1 MKLMRQYLKHL
12 TMIRV
17 EGISMKR
24 ILIVEDD
31 RKINQLIAS
40 SLTTVGY
47 NCFQTY
53 YGLEALHVLEKNEIN
68 LVLLDIQ
75 LPDSDGFSIIK
86 NINNVPVIF
95 ITAKDEIKDRVKGLD
110 LGAEDYIIKP
120 FSIDEL
126 IARVKVALRRYTPLA
141 SVTLNNLVIS
151 LMERTVERDNKIISL
166 APQEFNLLETFIE
179 NKNIALSREQLLENC
194 WGFDYEGDIRT
205 VDVHVQRLRKKLML
219 ENELKTVYKI
229 GYRLEV
235 NR

>member
-1 MKLMRQYLKHL
+1 MKN
-12 TMIRV
+12 
-17 EGISMKR
+17 

-31 RKINQLIAS
+31 RKINQLIAT
-40 SLTTVGY
+40 SLSTIGY

-53 YGLEALHVLEKNEIN
+53 YGLEAIHVLAGADIN
-68 LVLLDIQ
+68 LVLLDVQ
-75 LPDSDGFSIIK
+75 LPDSDGFSLIK
-86 NINNVPVIF
+86 SMNNVPVIF

-110 LGAEDYIIKP
+110 LGAEDYIVKP

-126 IARVKVALRRYTPLA
+126 AARVKVALRRYTPLT

-151 LMERTVERDNKIISL
+151 LKERTVERDSEIIAL
-166 APQEFNLLETFIE
+166 TPQEFNLLQTFIE
-179 NKNIALSREQLLENC
+179 NKNIALSREQLLESC
-194 WGFDYEGDIRT
+194 WGYDYEGDIRT

>member
-1 MKLMRQYLKHL
+1 MKN
-12 TMIRV
+12 
-17 EGISMKR
+17 

-31 RKINQLIAS
+31 RKINQLIS
-40 SLTTVGY
+40 KSLCTIGY

-53 YGLEALHVLEKNEIN
+53 YGLEALHVLARDEIN
-68 LVLLDIQ
+68 LVLLDVQ
-75 LPDSDGFSIIK
+75 LPDSDGFSLIK
-86 NINNVPVIF
+86 NMNKVPVIF

-141 SVTLNNLVIS
+141 SVAINNLVVS
-151 LMERTVERDNKIISL
+151 LTERTVERDNETIAL
-166 APQEFNLLETFIE
+166 TPQEFNLLETFID
-179 NKNIALSREQLLENC
+179 NKNIALSREQLLESC
-194 WGFDYEGDIRT
+194 WGYDYEGDIRT